1 MYSQQFNLDGSFGNN
16 DEVVLQKKFCEKF
29 GKRLFVR
36 NAELINNEPI
46 VMGLYYDS
54 INKSFT
60 KIIMPNLYEMQ
71 SLIEKSLEDGVD
83 YLTDNIHM
91 RVHYKEKDWTQFED
105 VVASLIRSGEY

>member
-1 MYSQQFNLDGSFGNN
+1 MYSQQFNLDGSFGNK
-16 DEVVLQKKFCEKF
+16 DEVELQKKFREKF

-54 INKSFT
+54 INKNFT

-71 SLIEKSLEDGVD
+71 SLIEKSLKDGVD

-91 RVHYKEKDWTQFED
+91 RVLYKEKDWTLFED
-105 VVASLIRSGEY
+105 AVVRLIKSGEY